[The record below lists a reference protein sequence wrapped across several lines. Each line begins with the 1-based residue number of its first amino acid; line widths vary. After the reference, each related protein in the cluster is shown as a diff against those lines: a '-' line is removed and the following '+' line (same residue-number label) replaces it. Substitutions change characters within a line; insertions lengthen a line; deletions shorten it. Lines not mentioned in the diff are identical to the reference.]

1 MLRKW
6 DARRIVLRFAFSS
19 LPRIS
24 VFLYDHSFLAA
35 GSFRPLGCWYAFCEI
50 GECFPKEG
58 HNGKS
63 SNFSVCLVL
72 GKRPGWGGGFVRT
85 SVRSVQEVARHAA
98 SAPRRA
104 APRLPSTDASWLPAS
119 LVAWT
124 IVLCDPSFARNP
136 TIRSTRS
143 LTRCLSR
150 NCSTTREKRRRN
162 NRHLMGY
169 A

>member
-72 GKRPGWGGGFVRT
+72 GKRPGWGGGLRPDVCPLRPGGGP
-85 SVRSVQEVARHAA
+85 
-98 SAPRRA
+98 PRGVRA
-104 APRLPSTDASWLPAS
+104 APRRTAPSVDGR
-119 LVAWT
+119 
-124 IVLCDPSFARNP
+124 VLAPRQPRGLDNRPVRP
-136 TIRSTRS
+136 
-143 LTRCLSR
+143 LL
-150 NCSTTREKRRRN
+150 CS
-162 NRHLMGY
+162 
-169 A
+169 